1 MSEVTPNYGKVP
13 VPSHVPAELVVD
25 FDYFR
30 PPGMAEGDVYTAWKK
45 LHDGPD
51 IVWTP
56 CNGGHW
62 IVTRAEDI
70 KYIQENYKCFS
81 HEVFT
86 IPRGATKIV
95 MPPLTVDPPE
105 HAKYRAVLNPFFRGS
120 KVKEMEDK
128 VRALTIELIEG
139 LKPRGA
145 CEFMDDFARI
155 MPVTIFM
162 GIAGM
167 PLERRAEFSN
177 WAASF
182 IKANDQATRDK
193 YLGLVG
199 KYISDAIAER
209 AKNPGDD
216 LLSAIVNWRNNPRY
230 QGEHEVMGMA
240 FLVFFGGLDTVA
252 NMLGFAIR
260 HLAAHPEQQKRLR
273 AEPEIAAQV
282 AEEFIRRQ
290 GLSNTGR
297 LVTEDT
303 PYKNIVF
310 KKDEMVMVPISLS
323 SMDDRKYKCPM
334 DIDFDREF
342 ESMDTFGNG
351 PHRCVGA
358 PLARA
363 EMRIFLEEWCTRMPV
378 CRLDP
383 AHPALTISGSVNGV
397 EHLHLLWDVP
407 ETD

>member
-1 MSEVTPNYGKVP
+1 MKQITPNYSNVP
-13 VPSHVPAELVVD
+13 VPDHVPPELVVD
-25 FDYFR
+25 FDYFH
-30 PPGMAEGDVYTAWKK
+30 PAGIEEGDVYSAWKR

-51 IVWTP
+51 VVWTP

-70 KYIQENYKCFS
+70 KFVQESYQVFS

-105 HAKYRAVLNPFFRGS
+105 HAKYRNVLNPFFRGH
-120 KVKEMEDK
+120 KVLDLEAK

-139 LKPRGA
+139 LKPKGS
-145 CEFMDDFARI
+145 CEFMNDFARI
-155 MPVTIFM
+155 MPVSIFM

-167 PLERRAEFSN
+167 PLERRAEFSD
-177 WAASF
+177 WACNY
-182 IKANDQATRDK
+182 IKADNQETRDK
-193 YLGLVG
+193 YLGLVS
-199 KYISDAIAER
+199 KYISEAIEAR

-216 LLSAIVNWRNNPRY
+216 LISAIVNWRNNPRY

-252 NMLGFAIR
+252 NMLAFTMR
-260 HLAAHPEQQKRLR
+260 YLAAHPEQQKRLA
-273 AEPEIAAQV
+273 AEPGIAARA
-282 AEEFIRRQ
+282 AEEFLRRH

-297 LVTEDT
+297 LVKEDT
-303 PYKNIVF
+303 KYKDVVF

-323 SMDDRKYKCPM
+323 SMDDRKFKCPM
-334 DIDFDREF
+334 DVDFDRAF
-342 ESMDTFGNG
+342 DAMDTFGNG

-363 EMRIFLEEWCTRMPV
+363 ELRIFLEEWFTRMPL

-383 AHPALTISGSVNGV
+383 AHPAVTVSGAVNGV
-397 EHLHLLWDVP
+397 EHLHLLWDA
-407 ETD
+407 